1 MTLRSK
7 RSTVAHNGRDHEFR
21 PMILSIKIIYVNFLE
36 HNDIY
41 FHIGLVTYL
50 SLKSISVPLNTKNFN
65 KTESIE
71 ILGAGL
77 HNFLCYEG
85 LRN

>member
-21 PMILSIKIIYVNFLE
+21 PMILCVNFLKR
-36 HNDIY
+36 NDIY

>member
-1 MTLRSK
+1 MYQNKSDSQIIDIHT
-7 RSTVAHNGRDHEFR
+7 GRDHEFR
-21 PMILSIKIIYVNFLE
+21 PMILCVNFLKR
-36 HNDIY
+36 NDIY

-77 HNFLCYEG
+77 HTQRVWTTN
-85 LRN
+85 